1 MREEMTAEEDDDDV
15 DDDEEEVEE
24 APLMER
30 IVDHSQ
36 SSYMAHPHGN
46 LFSVTPCSIE
56 YQYWSTFRFPSGP
69 LPGNPSGF
77 LPVTSNHPLPA
88 HAECGWPYF
97 IDSSD
102 FFFLLRPF

>member
-1 MREEMTAEEDDDDV
+1 MTAEEDDDDV

-56 YQYWSTFRFPSGP
+56 YQY
-69 LPGNPSGF
+69 
-77 LPVTSNHPLPA
+77 
-88 HAECGWPYF
+88 
-97 IDSSD
+97 
-102 FFFLLRPF
+102 